1 MPANKEYKT
10 TAITLKTFDLGE
22 ADRIISLFSK
32 EHGIIKAVAKGVK
45 KINSKYGGSLDL
57 LNVNE
62 LVIRHGRNLETI
74 IHCDSCKSFPMLRQ
88 DYDKLIYAL
97 FLGELILLFSNEGE
111 PVQEVFD
118 LLIYTLD
125 IMQYSENP
133 LWYAIWFEMHL
144 LTILGYQANLESCDI
159 CQEIIPERDVS
170 SRSKLGFSLITGSII
185 CENCLRLTANYK
197 LITDEIRNI
206 LIKLKTFD
214 LEKISGASP
223 DEATLRKTQ
232 DILKEYFSNLSE
244 RKIKTLSV
252 FDSASQYI

>member
-1 MPANKEYKT
+1 MQANKEFKT

-22 ADRIISLFSK
+22 ADRILSLFSK

-45 KINSKYGGSLDL
+45 KANSKFGGSLDL

-62 LVIRHGRNLETI
+62 LVIRHGRNLGTI
-74 IHCDSCKSFPMLRQ
+74 VQCDSYKNFPLLRL
-88 DYDKLIYAL
+88 DYDRLIYSL

-118 LLIYTLD
+118 LLLYTLD
-125 IMQYSENP
+125 IMQYSESP
-133 LWYAIWFEMHL
+133 LWYTIWFEMHL
-144 LTILGYQANLESCDI
+144 LTILGYQANLFSCDL
-159 CQEIIPERDVS
+159 CQEKIQDINN
-170 SRSKLGFSLITGSII
+170 KLGFSLITGSVI
-185 CENCLRLTANYK
+185 CENCLRLTGNYK
-197 LITDEIRNI
+197 LINDEIRNI

-214 LEKISGASP
+214 VEKLTGTAPNEKVLI
-223 DEATLRKTQ
+223 RTQ

-252 FDSASQYI
+252 FDSAK